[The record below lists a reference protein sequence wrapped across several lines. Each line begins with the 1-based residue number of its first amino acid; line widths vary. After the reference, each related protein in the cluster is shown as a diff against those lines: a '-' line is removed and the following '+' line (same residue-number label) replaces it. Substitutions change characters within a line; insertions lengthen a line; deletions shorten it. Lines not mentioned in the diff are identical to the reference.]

1 METVD
6 ENDPVS
12 TRLPSL
18 HISILVLRTV
28 MYTSAKTYPD
38 ICKDTSW
45 HLQRHILTSAKI
57 HAHIC
62 KGTSWHLQR
71 YILTSAK
78 THPDICKD
86 TSWHLQR
93 HILTSAKTN
102 PGASQATKIN
112 LFAKIIQVL
121 LLIIF
126 VKSTTI
132 DVWRALITHLTYSK
146 ACSYLFHD
154 GGPYHIETRANHTE
168 TRANQWTW

>member
-1 METVD
+1 MVGLRLKLQMETVD

-57 HAHIC
+57 HAHI
-62 KGTSWHLQR
+62 S
-71 YILTSAK
+71 
-78 THPDICKD
+78 KD

-93 HILTSAKTN
+93 HILTSAKTHLD
-102 PGASQATKIN
+102 PVKQLRLTF
-112 LFAKIIQVL
+112 FAKIIQVL
-121 LLIIF
+121 LLTIF

-132 DVWRALITHLTYSK
+132 DVWRALITPLNYSK

>member
-78 THPDICKD
+78 THPDIRKD
-86 TSWHLQR
+86 TSG
-93 HILTSAKTN
+93 
-102 PGASQATKIN
+102 PSQATKIN

-121 LLIIF
+121 LLTIF

-132 DVWRALITHLTYSK
+132 DVWRALITPLTYSK